1 MSRATWESEC
11 RARLAAYEAA
21 LNGEG
26 AGVAYPYE
34 ELRNWA
40 YSDLK
45 SALAELD
52 ALRTLRAAT
61 LAESVQA
68 VDALRPGRKYRFD
81 EARAYWD
88 GINAALEALGR
99 LG

>member
-21 LNGEG
+21 LNGSETEF
-26 AGVAYPYE
+26 AYPYE
-34 ELRNWA
+34 ALRNWA

-61 LAESVQA
+61 LAEAVQA
-68 VDALRPGRKYRFD
+68 VGVLATAREPDWATYR
-81 EARAYWD
+81 D